1 MSPQPGHDVASELW
15 GSILIGSIGLYACFG
30 CAALGL
36 GSLVLSQMIREPAR
50 APSPHQA
57 GSQPHKW
64 VSRAAL
70 FPGFIAVCMTVT
82 FGAVVSFLPLFVKA
96 ADLGN
101 PGLYFSVYS
110 IVVVVSRPFAGRLSD
125 RFGRAAVIVPGM
137 VCLTVAMTTLA
148 FSSSLFGLLV
158 AAALQGLGFG
168 GVQPSIMALV
178 VDRAPLHERGAALAT
193 LMGAFDVGVGLSSIV
208 LGAVLEYTD
217 FTVMFLCAGG
227 VALIGALGAAGGTRE
242 SAQPE
247 G

>member
-1 MSPQPGHDVASELW
+1 M
-15 GSILIGSIGLYACFG
+15 

-36 GSLVLSQMIREPAR
+36 GSLVLSQLIREPAR
-50 APSPHQA
+50 APSQHQASTQPHQ
-57 GSQPHKW
+57 W
-64 VSRAAL
+64 VSRTAL

-96 ADLGN
+96 TNLGN

-178 VDRAPLHERGAALAT
+178 VDRSPLHERGAALAT

-227 VALIGALGAAGGTRE
+227 VALGGAAGAAWGTRTR
-242 SAQPE
+242 AKPE